1 MLYYKMEELMK
12 KSQKEK
18 DADLK
23 VKKNLS
29 KVPKVRKVKDPPPL
43 PMKPLHPHLPQTGG
57 PGGGALVLL
66 CSPVKTGKS
75 TLISNL
81 LLNPDF
87 YGQDYFDY
95 VKIMS
100 NTIMN
105 DVTSRFLRKA
115 FDVTDHYNEQE
126 LQGLID
132 LQAEYEKEE
141 QPEIAYICDDLLGSV
156 PRNSVLNHLCAR
168 FRHYNFKLFV
178 ISTQNFKAVSTITRQ
193 NATNVIIGSP
203 YPNQAELTK
212 ISETYGDL
220 VGGQQAFLD
229 LYKTAT
235 PEKYDFLHLDLQS
248 NPIKAYKN
256 FEELLMVGTKW
267 VVGEHDNY
275 EEVDPNKDS
284 SDDEDDINLKK
295 DTNKKQREI

>member
-1 MLYYKMEELMK
+1 MLYNKMDELMK
-12 KSQKEK
+12 QTPKEK
-18 DADLK
+18 EQSLK
-23 VKKNLS
+23 VKKSL
-29 KVPKVRKVKDPPPL
+29 KVPIVRKVKDPPIVKT
-43 PMKPLHPHLPQTGG
+43 KPLHPHLPQTGG
-57 PGGGALVLL
+57 AGGGALVLL

-105 DVTSRFLRKA
+105 DVTSRFIKKA
-115 FDVTDHYNEQE
+115 FDVTDHYDEAE

-132 LQAEYEKEE
+132 LQGSYEKDE

-203 YPNQAELTK
+203 YPNQVELQK

-220 VGGQQAFLD
+220 YGGSKQFLD

-235 PEKYDFLHLDLQS
+235 PNRYDFLHLNLQE
-248 NPIKAYKN
+248 NPPHAYRN
-256 FEELLMVGTKW
+256 FEELLMVGDKW
-267 VVGEHDNY
+267 VVGSHDNY
-275 EEVDPNKDS
+275 DVVDMDKDS
-284 SDDEDDINLKK
+284 SDDDMDIDVDLKK
-295 DTNKKQREI
+295 SKMKKEI

>member
-1 MLYYKMEELMK
+1 MEELMK
-12 KSQKEK
+12 KTPKEK
-18 DADLK
+18 DEALK
-23 VKKNLS
+23 IKKNLS
-29 KVPKVRKVKDPPPL
+29 KTPMVRKVKDPPPL

-105 DVTSRFLRKA
+105 DVTSRFIRKA
-115 FDVTDHYNEQE
+115 FDVTDHYDEAE

-132 LQAEYEKEE
+132 LQASYEKED
-141 QPEIAYICDDLLGSV
+141 QSEIAYICDDLLGSV

-203 YPNQAELTK
+203 YPNQNELLK
-212 ISETYGDL
+212 ISDSYGDL

-235 PEKYDFLHLDLQS
+235 PNKYDFLHLDLQE
-248 NPIKAYKN
+248 NPIHAYRN
-256 FEELLMVGTKW
+256 FEELLMVGDKW
-267 VVGEHDNY
+267 IVGTHDDY
-275 EEVDPNKDS
+275 DIVDVDKDS
-284 SDDEDDINLKK
+284 DEDDMDVDLKK
-295 DTNKKQREI
+295 SKMKKEI

>member
-1 MLYYKMEELMK
+1 MLYNKMDELMK
-12 KSQKEK
+12 QTPKEK
-18 DADLK
+18 EQSLK
-23 VKKNLS
+23 VKKTL
-29 KVPKVRKVKDPPPL
+29 KLPVVRKVKDPPIVKT
-43 PMKPLHPHLPQTGG
+43 KPLHPHLPQTGG
-57 PGGGALVLL
+57 AGGGALVLL
-66 CSPVKTGKS
+66 VAPVKSGKS

-105 DVTSRFLRKA
+105 DVTSRFIRKA
-115 FDVTDHYNEQE
+115 FDVTDHYDEAE

-132 LQAEYEKEE
+132 LQASYDKED

-168 FRHYNFKLFV
+168 FRHYNFKIFV

-203 YPNQAELTK
+203 YPNQNELLK
-212 ISETYGDL
+212 IADSYGDL

-235 PEKYDFLHLDLQS
+235 PNKYDFLHLDLQE
-248 NPIKAYKN
+248 NPIHAYRN
-256 FEELLMVGTKW
+256 FEELLMVGDKW
-267 VVGEHDNY
+267 VVGDHDNFDV
-275 EEVDPNKDS
+275 VDMNKDS
-284 SDDEDDINLKK
+284 DDDDMDVDLKK
-295 DTNKKQREI
+295 SKMKKEI

>member
-1 MLYYKMEELMK
+1 MEELMK

-18 DADLK
+18 DVALK

-29 KVPKVRKVKDPPPL
+29 KVPKVRKVKDPPTL

-115 FDVTDHYNEQE
+115 FDVTDHYNEAE

>member
-1 MLYYKMEELMK
+1 MIYNKMDELMK
-12 KSQKEK
+12 QTPKEK
-18 DADLK
+18 EQSLK
-23 VKKNLS
+23 VKKTL
-29 KVPKVRKVKDPPPL
+29 KLPVVRKVKDPPIVKT
-43 PMKPLHPHLPQTGG
+43 KPLHPHLPQTGG
-57 PGGGALVLL
+57 AGGGALVLL
-66 CSPVKTGKS
+66 VAPVKSGKS

-105 DVTSRFLRKA
+105 DVTSRFIRKA
-115 FDVTDHYNEQE
+115 FDVTDHYDEAE

-132 LQAEYEKEE
+132 LQASYEKED

-168 FRHYNFKLFV
+168 FRHYNFKIFV

-203 YPNQAELTK
+203 YPNQNELQK
-212 ISETYGDL
+212 IADSYGDL

-235 PEKYDFLHLDLQS
+235 PNKYDFLHLDLQE
-248 NPIKAYKN
+248 NPIRAYRN
-256 FEELLMVGTKW
+256 FEELLMVGDKW
-267 VVGEHDNY
+267 VVGTHDNY
-275 EEVDPNKDS
+275 DIVDVDKDS
-284 SDDEDDINLKK
+284 DDDDDDVDLKK
-295 DTNKKQREI
+295 SKMKKEI

>member
-1 MLYYKMEELMK
+1 MDELMK
-12 KSQKEK
+12 QTPKEK
-18 DADLK
+18 EQSLK
-23 VKKNLS
+23 VKKTL
-29 KVPKVRKVKDPPPL
+29 KLPVVRKVKDPPIVKI
-43 PMKPLHPHLPQTGG
+43 KPLHPHLPQTGG
-57 PGGGALVLL
+57 AGGGALVLL
-66 CSPVKTGKS
+66 VAPVKSGKS

-105 DVTSRFLRKA
+105 DVTSRFIRKA
-115 FDVTDHYNEQE
+115 FDVTDHYDEAE

-132 LQAEYEKEE
+132 LQASYEKED
-141 QPEIAYICDDLLGSV
+141 QNEIAYICDDLLGSV

-203 YPNQAELTK
+203 YPNQNELQK
-212 ISETYGDL
+212 ISDSYGDL

-235 PEKYDFLHLDLQS
+235 PNKYDFLHLDLQE
-248 NPIKAYKN
+248 NPIHAYRN
-256 FEELLMVGTKW
+256 FEELLMVGDKW
-267 VVGEHDNY
+267 VVGDHDNFDV
-275 EEVDPNKDS
+275 VDMNKDS
-284 SDDEDDINLKK
+284 DDDDDEINLKN
-295 DTNKKQREI
+295 NKLKKEI

>member
-1 MLYYKMEELMK
+1 MEELMK
-12 KSQKEK
+12 KTPKEK
-18 DADLK
+18 DEALK
-23 VKKNLS
+23 IKKNLS
-29 KVPKVRKVKDPPPL
+29 KAPMVRKVKDPPPL

-115 FDVTDHYNEQE
+115 FDITDHYNEQE

-132 LQAEYEKEE
+132 LQGSYEKEE

-203 YPNQAELTK
+203 YPNITELKK

-220 VGGQQAFLD
+220 FGGEKAFLD

-235 PEKYDFLHLDLQS
+235 PEKYNFLHLDLQE
-248 NPIKAYKN
+248 NPPRAYKN
-256 FEELLMVGTKW
+256 FEELLMVGDKW
-267 VVGEHDNY
+267 VVGTHDDY
-275 EEVDPNKDS
+275 EEVNMDDDNDDD
-284 SDDEDDINLKK
+284 DDEINLKI
-295 DTNKKQREI
+295 NSKKLQKEI